1 MKNIEDIQKELQQ
14 MGDHFQRLQD
24 SVAQLAKEQA
34 QTKKGQTGENKEAFF
49 ASAERKGAAYPLEGH
64 VMGQVAPK
72 TKEAYVSLLL
82 FTWSLLQPET
92 KAADDGLVTVARIRE
107 SLHVDTSLYHLFC
120 HMKETA
126 GTELEMWFQ
135 KVDQSGGKSAYLL
148 DTLILCQEMKAESD
162 ASYGKLSQLYL
173 FMGCNE
179 FMLKEAA
186 EAAQLIQE
194 RNRYK
199 YLLCENHKWKSFD
212 GRTGECYL
220 NLVGDLNTSG
230 QVAPASY
237 YALWPE
243 TPEGATGVS
252 KYAPKVMLKIE
263 VAEGAMV
270 EKGQTLF
277 TIYGAKED
285 TDRGFLSGT
294 HTVTYCGTSDWGYI
308 LLWKH
313 NRRISG
319 VSSSGV
325 PSGVPSGLSGLIQVA
340 LRSQSVIQEAL
351 RSQSVIQEAWGSQNA
366 QNGREWADGANIR
379 EEQERLEK
387 CILNRYEPFSVK
399 ADRDGI
405 VHWQSCVNKRPFW
418 CIEQIDYG
426 GIEWQSAYWN
436 DAQKPVI
443 GRYRGW
449 MDEMR
454 KKGITAINLQPGDV
468 FVSSDSMTPATIGK
482 MPICTV
488 EKMKTL
494 SEFIGQG

>member
-1 MKNIEDIQKELQQ
+1 MTKLENIQKELQQ
-14 MGDHFQRLQD
+14 MGDHFQRLQA
-24 SVAQLAKEQA
+24 SLAQLAQEQSQMKEAQA
-34 QTKKGQTGENKEAFF
+34 GENKEAIFT
-49 ASAERKGAAYPLEGH
+49 SAERKGAAYPLEGH
-64 VMGQVAPK
+64 VMGQVDPK
-72 TKEAYVSLLL
+72 AKDAYLSLLL
-82 FTWSLLQPET
+82 FTWSLLQPEA
-92 KAADDGLVTVARIRE
+92 KEADDGLVTVARIRE
-107 SLHVDTSLYHLFC
+107 SLHVDTPLYHLFC

-126 GTELEMWFQ
+126 GAELEMWFQ
-135 KVDQSGGKSAYLL
+135 KVDQFGGKSAYLL
-148 DTLILCQEMKAESD
+148 DTLVLCQEMKAENDS
-162 ASYGKLSQLYL
+162 AYGKLSQLYL
-173 FMGCNE
+173 FMGCKE
-179 FMLKEAA
+179 SMLKEAA
-186 EAAQLIQE
+186 EAVQLIQE

-199 YLLCENHKWKSFD
+199 YLLCENHKWKSFE

-220 NLVGDLNTSG
+220 NLVGDLNTPG

-243 TPEGATGVS
+243 EAENATGGF

-263 VAEGAMV
+263 VAEGATV

-277 TIYGAKED
+277 TIYGAKKD
-285 TDRGFLSGT
+285 TYRGFLSGT
-294 HTVTYCGTSDWGYI
+294 HTVTYSGISDWGYI

-313 NRRISG
+313 NRRIPG
-319 VSSSGV
+319 DFRGM
-325 PSGVPSGLSGLIQVA
+325 LA
-340 LRSQSVIQEAL
+340 LV
-351 RSQSVIQEAWGSQNA
+351 
-366 QNGREWADGANIR
+366 GRMWADDANIR
-379 EEQERLEK
+379 EEQEQLEK

-426 GIEWQSAYWN
+426 GLEWQSAYWN
-436 DAQKPVI
+436 DAQNPVI

-449 MDEMR
+449 KDDMR

-488 EKMKTL
+488 EKM
-494 SEFIGQG
+494 

>member
-1 MKNIEDIQKELQQ
+1 MSKLQDIEKELQQ

-64 VMGQVAPK
+64 VMGQVDPK
-72 TKEAYVSLLL
+72 AKEAYVSLLL
-82 FTWSLLQPET
+82 FTWSLLQPEA

-107 SLHVDTSLYHLFC
+107 SLHVDTPLYHLFC
-120 HMKETA
+120 HMKERA

-135 KVDQSGGKSAYLL
+135 KVHQSGGKSAYLL
-148 DTLILCQEMKAESD
+148 DTLILCQEMKAENDSV
-162 ASYGKLSQLYL
+162 YGKLSQLYL
-173 FMGCNE
+173 FMGCKE
-179 FMLKEAA
+179 SMLKEAA

-199 YLLCENHKWKSFD
+199 YLLCENHKWKSFE

-243 TPEGATGVS
+243 RPEGTAGVS

-263 VAEGAMV
+263 VAEGAKV

-277 TIYGAKED
+277 TIYGAKKD
-285 TDRGFLSGT
+285 TYRGFLSGT
-294 HTVTYCGTSDWGYI
+294 HTVTYSGISDWGYI

-313 NRRISG
+313 NRRIPDLSG
-319 VSSSGV
+319 VLSSVVLGALGV
-325 PSGVPSGLSGLIQVA
+325 
-340 LRSQSVIQEAL
+340 
-351 RSQSVIQEAWGSQNA
+351 

-387 CILNRYEPFSVK
+387 CILNHYEPFSVK

-418 CIEQIDYG
+418 SIEQIDYG

-436 DAQKPVI
+436 DAQNPVI

-449 MDEMR
+449 MDNM
-454 KKGITAINLQPGDV
+454 KKEGITAINLQPGDV
-468 FVSSDSMTPATIGK
+468 FVSSDSMTPAIIGK

-488 EKMKTL
+488 EKM
-494 SEFIGQG
+494 

>member
-1 MKNIEDIQKELQQ
+1 MMKNIEDIQKELQQ
-14 MGDHFQRLQD
+14 MGDNFRRLQN
-24 SVAQLAKEQA
+24 SVAQLAQEQA
-34 QTKKGQTGENKEAFF
+34 QMKEAQAGENKEAIFT
-49 ASAERKGAAYPLEGH
+49 SAERKGAAYPLEGH
-64 VMGQVAPK
+64 VMGQVDPK
-72 TKEAYVSLLL
+72 GKEAYLSLLL
-82 FTWSLLQPET
+82 FTWSLLQPEV
-92 KAADDGLVTVARIRE
+92 KAADDGLVTVARIWE
-107 SLHVDTSLYHLFC
+107 SLHVDTPLYHLFC

-148 DTLILCQEMKAESD
+148 DTLVLCQEMKAENDS
-162 ASYGKLSQLYL
+162 AYGKLSQLYL
-173 FMGCNE
+173 FMGCKE
-179 FMLKEAA
+179 SMLKEAA
-186 EAAQLIQE
+186 EAVQLIQE

-199 YLLCENHKWKSFD
+199 YLLCENHEWKSFE

-220 NLVGDLNTSG
+220 NLVGDLNTPG

-243 TPEGATGVS
+243 QAENAKGGF

-277 TIYGAKED
+277 TIYGAKKD
-285 TDRGFLSGT
+285 THRGFLSGT
-294 HTVTYCGTSDWGYI
+294 HTVTYSGTSDWGYI

-313 NRRISG
+313 NRRI
-319 VSSSGV
+319 
-325 PSGVPSGLSGLIQVA
+325 PDLSGIFSSVA
-340 LRSQSVIQEAL
+340 L
-351 RSQSVIQEAWGSQNA
+351 WGQNGRL
-366 QNGREWADGANIR
+366 NGREWADGANIR

-387 CILNRYEPFSVK
+387 CILNHYEPFSVK

-426 GIEWQSAYWN
+426 EIEWQSAYWH
-436 DAQKPVI
+436 DAQNPVI
-443 GRYRGW
+443 GQYRGW
-449 MDEMR
+449 MDDMR
-454 KKGITAINLQPGDV
+454 EKGITAINLQPGDV

-482 MPICTV
+482 RPICVV
-488 EKMKTL
+488 EKM
-494 SEFIGQG
+494 

>member
-1 MKNIEDIQKELQQ
+1 METINMLQKRLDNIGVEVQQIKDNLSQWQERQFQSAQSNQGKN
-14 MGDHFQRLQD
+14 
-24 SVAQLAKEQA
+24 QA
-34 QTKKGQTGENKEAFF
+34 TQF
-49 ASAERKGAAYPLEGH
+49 AGAERTGSAYPLEGH
-64 VMGQVAPK
+64 VMGQVELK
-72 TKEAYVSLLL
+72 GKEAYASLLL
-82 FTWSLLQPET
+82 FTWSLLQPEA

-107 SLHVDTSLYHLFC
+107 SLHVDTPLYHLFC

-199 YLLCENHKWKSFD
+199 YLLCENHKWKSFE

-220 NLVGDLNTSG
+220 NLVGDLNTPG

-243 TPEGATGVS
+243 QAENATGGF

-277 TIYGAKED
+277 TIYGAKKD

-294 HTVTYCGTSDWGYI
+294 HTVTYSGTSDWGYI

-313 NRRISG
+313 NRRI
-319 VSSSGV
+319 
-325 PSGVPSGLSGLIQVA
+325 PSGFWT
-340 LRSQSVIQEAL
+340 EAF
-351 RSQSVIQEAWGSQNA
+351 ESQN
-366 QNGREWADGANIR
+366 GGEWADGANIR

-387 CILNRYEPFSVK
+387 CILNHYESFSVK

-482 MPICTV
+482 RPICVV
-488 EKMKTL
+488 EKM
-494 SEFIGQG
+494 

>member
-1 MKNIEDIQKELQQ
+1 METINMLQKRLDNIGVEVQQIKDNLSQWQERQFQSAQSNQGKN
-14 MGDHFQRLQD
+14 
-24 SVAQLAKEQA
+24 QA
-34 QTKKGQTGENKEAFF
+34 TQF
-49 ASAERKGAAYPLEGH
+49 AGAERTGSAYPLEGH
-64 VMGQVAPK
+64 VMGQVELK
-72 TKEAYVSLLL
+72 GKEAYASLLL
-82 FTWSLLQPET
+82 FTWSLLQPEA

-107 SLHVDTSLYHLFC
+107 SLHVDTPLYHLFC
-120 HMKETA
+120 HMRETA

-173 FMGCNE
+173 FMGCKE
-179 FMLKEAA
+179 SMLKEAA
-186 EAAQLIQE
+186 EAVQLIRE

-199 YLLCENHKWKSFD
+199 YLLCENHKWKSFE

-220 NLVGDLNTSG
+220 NLVGDLNTPG

-243 TPEGATGVS
+243 QAENATGGF

-263 VAEGAMV
+263 VAEGARV

-285 TDRGFLSGT
+285 TYRGFLSGT

-313 NRRISG
+313 NRCIP
-319 VSSSGV
+319 GV
-325 PSGVPSGLSGLIQVA
+325 PLSRILRATFGV
-340 LRSQSVIQEAL
+340 
-351 RSQSVIQEAWGSQNA
+351 

-449 MDEMR
+449 MDDM
-454 KKGITAINLQPGDV
+454 KKEGITAIKLQPGDV

-488 EKMKTL
+488 EKM
-494 SEFIGQG
+494 

>member
-1 MKNIEDIQKELQQ
+1 MKVMEDIQKELQQ

-34 QTKKGQTGENKEAFF
+34 QMKEAQAGENKEAIFT
-49 ASAERKGAAYPLEGH
+49 SAERKGAAYPLEGH
-64 VMGQVAPK
+64 VMGQVDPK
-72 TKEAYVSLLL
+72 AKKAYVSLLL
-82 FTWSLLQPET
+82 FTWSLLQPEA

-107 SLHVDTSLYHLFC
+107 SLHVDTPLYHLFC

-148 DTLILCQEMKAESD
+148 DTLVLCQEMKAENDS
-162 ASYGKLSQLYL
+162 AYGKLSQLYL
-173 FMGCNE
+173 FMGCKE
-179 FMLKEAA
+179 SMLEEAA
-186 EAAQLIQE
+186 EAVQLSQE

-199 YLLCENHKWKSFD
+199 YLLCENHKWKSFE

-220 NLVGDLNTSG
+220 NLVGDLNTPG
-230 QVAPASY
+230 QVAPASH

-243 TPEGATGVS
+243 EAENATGGF

-263 VAEGAMV
+263 VAEGATV

-277 TIYGAKED
+277 TIYGAKKD
-285 TDRGFLSGT
+285 TYRGFLSGT
-294 HTVTYCGTSDWGYI
+294 HTVTYSGTSDWGYI

-313 NRRISG
+313 NRRIPG
-319 VSSSGV
+319 DFRGM
-325 PSGVPSGLSGLIQVA
+325 LA
-340 LRSQSVIQEAL
+340 LV
-351 RSQSVIQEAWGSQNA
+351 
-366 QNGREWADGANIR
+366 GRMWADDANIR
-379 EEQERLEK
+379 EEQEQLEK

-426 GIEWQSAYWN
+426 GLEWQSAYWN
-436 DAQKPVI
+436 DAQNPVI

-449 MDEMR
+449 KDDMR
-454 KKGITAINLQPGDV
+454 KEGITAINLQPGDV
-468 FVSSDSMTPATIGK
+468 FVSSDYMTPATIGK

-488 EKMKTL
+488 EK
-494 SEFIGQG
+494 

>member
-1 MKNIEDIQKELQQ
+1 MLKIEDIQKELQQ
-14 MGDHFQRLQD
+14 MGDNFQRLQ
-24 SVAQLAKEQA
+24 SSLAQFAQEQA
-34 QTKKGQTGENKEAFF
+34 QTKEAQTGENKETFF

-64 VMGQVAPK
+64 VMGQVDPK
-72 TKEAYVSLLL
+72 GKEAYVSLLL
-82 FTWSLLQPET
+82 FTWSLLQPEA

-107 SLHVDTSLYHLFC
+107 SIQVDTPLYNLFC
-120 HMKETA
+120 HMKETSSSD
-126 GTELEMWFQ
+126 LENWFQ

-148 DTLILCQEMKAESD
+148 DTLILCLEMKAEND
-162 ASYGKLSQLYL
+162 GSYGKLSQLYL
-173 FMGCNE
+173 FMGCKE

-186 EAAQLIQE
+186 EAVQLIQE

-199 YLLCENHKWKSFD
+199 YLLCENHKWKSFE

-340 LRSQSVIQEAL
+340 LRSQSVIQEA
-351 RSQSVIQEAWGSQNA
+351 WGSQNA

-449 MDEMR
+449 MDDM
-454 KKGITAINLQPGDV
+454 KKEGITAIKLQPGDV

-488 EKMKTL
+488 EKM
-494 SEFIGQG
+494 

>member
-1 MKNIEDIQKELQQ
+1 MMKNIEDIQKELQQ

-24 SVAQLAKEQA
+24 SVAQLAQEQA
-34 QTKKGQTGENKEAFF
+34 QMKEAQAGENTEAIFT
-49 ASAERKGAAYPLEGH
+49 SAERKGAAYPLEGH
-64 VMGQVAPK
+64 VMGQVDPK
-72 TKEAYVSLLL
+72 AKEAYVSLLL
-82 FTWSLLQPET
+82 FTWSLLQPEA
-92 KAADDGLVTVARIRE
+92 KEADAGLVTVVRVRE
-107 SLHVDTSLYHLFC
+107 SLHVDTPLYHLFC
-120 HMKETA
+120 HMKGTA

-173 FMGCNE
+173 FMGCKE
-179 FMLKEAA
+179 SMLKEAA
-186 EAAQLIQE
+186 EAVQLIQE

-199 YLLCENHKWKSFD
+199 YLLCENHKWKSFE

-220 NLVGDLNTSG
+220 NLVGDLNTPG

-243 TPEGATGVS
+243 EAENTTGGF

-263 VAEGAMV
+263 VAEGATV

-277 TIYGAKED
+277 TIYGAKKD
-285 TDRGFLSGT
+285 TYRGFLSGT
-294 HTVTYCGTSDWGYI
+294 HTVTYSGISDWGYI

-313 NRRISG
+313 NRCIP
-319 VSSSGV
+319 GV
-325 PSGVPSGLSGLIQVA
+325 PLSRILRATFGV
-340 LRSQSVIQEAL
+340 
-351 RSQSVIQEAWGSQNA
+351 

-449 MDEMR
+449 MDDM
-454 KKGITAINLQPGDV
+454 KKEGITAIKLQPGDV

-488 EKMKTL
+488 EKM
-494 SEFIGQG
+494 

>member
-1 MKNIEDIQKELQQ
+1 MTKLGDIQKELQQ

-34 QTKKGQTGENKEAFF
+34 QMKEAQAGENKEAIFT
-49 ASAERKGAAYPLEGH
+49 SAERKGAAYPLEGH
-64 VMGQVAPK
+64 VMGQVDPK
-72 TKEAYVSLLL
+72 AKEAYVSLLL
-82 FTWSLLQPET
+82 FTWSLLQPEA
-92 KAADDGLVTVARIRE
+92 KEADAGLVTVVRVRE
-107 SLHVDTSLYHLFC
+107 SLHVDTPLYHLFC
-120 HMKETA
+120 HMKGTA

-173 FMGCNE
+173 FMGCKE
-179 FMLKEAA
+179 SMLKEAA
-186 EAAQLIQE
+186 EAVQLIQE

-212 GRTGECYL
+212 GKVGECYL
-220 NLVGDLNTSG
+220 NLVGDLNTPG

-243 TPEGATGVS
+243 QAENATGGF

-277 TIYGAKED
+277 TIYGAKKD

-294 HTVTYCGTSDWGYI
+294 HTVTYSGTSDWGYI

-313 NRRISG
+313 NRRIPGAFSR
-319 VSSSGV
+319 VAFEIL
-325 PSGVPSGLSGLIQVA
+325 GL
-340 LRSQSVIQEAL
+340 
-351 RSQSVIQEAWGSQNA
+351 QNA
-366 QNGREWADGANIR
+366 QNGKEWADGANIR

-426 GIEWQSAYWN
+426 GLEWQSAYWN
-436 DAQKPVI
+436 DAQNPVI

-449 MDEMR
+449 KDEMR
-454 KKGITAINLQPGDV
+454 EKGITAINLQPGDV

-488 EKMKTL
+488 EK
-494 SEFIGQG
+494 

>member
-1 MKNIEDIQKELQQ
+1 MTKLENIQKELQQ
-14 MGDHFQRLQD
+14 MGDHFQRLQN
-24 SVAQLAKEQA
+24 SVAQLAQEQA
-34 QTKKGQTGENKEAFF
+34 QMKEAQAGENKEAIFT
-49 ASAERKGAAYPLEGH
+49 SAERKGAAYPLEGH
-64 VMGQVAPK
+64 VMGQVDPK
-72 TKEAYVSLLL
+72 AKEAYVSLLL
-82 FTWSLLQPET
+82 FTWSLLQPEA
-92 KAADDGLVTVARIRE
+92 KAVDDGLVTVARIRE
-107 SLHVDTSLYHLFC
+107 SLHVDTPLYHLFC

-148 DTLILCQEMKAESD
+148 DTLVLCQEMKAENDS
-162 ASYGKLSQLYL
+162 AYGKLSQLYL
-173 FMGCNE
+173 FMGCKE
-179 FMLKEAA
+179 SMLKEAA
-186 EAAQLIQE
+186 EAVQLIQE

-199 YLLCENHKWKSFD
+199 YLLCENHKWKSFE

-220 NLVGDLNTSG
+220 NLVGDLNTPG

-243 TPEGATGVS
+243 QAENATGGF

-277 TIYGAKED
+277 TIYGAKKD
-285 TDRGFLSGT
+285 THRGFLSGT
-294 HTVTYCGTSDWGYI
+294 HTVTYSGTSDWGYI

-313 NRRISG
+313 NRHIPDLSG
-319 VSSSGV
+319 V
-325 PSGVPSGLSGLIQVA
+325 LSGIFSSVA
-340 LRSQSVIQEAL
+340 LGAL
-351 RSQSVIQEAWGSQNA
+351 GVQNGRL
-366 QNGREWADGANIR
+366 NGREWADGANIR

-387 CILNRYEPFSVK
+387 CILNHYEPFSVK

-426 GIEWQSAYWN
+426 GIEWQSAYWH
-436 DAQKPVI
+436 DAQNPVI
-443 GRYRGW
+443 GQYRGW

-454 KKGITAINLQPGDV
+454 EKGITAINLQPGDV
-468 FVSSDSMTPATIGK
+468 FVSSDYMTPATIGK

-488 EKMKTL
+488 EKM
-494 SEFIGQG
+494 

>member
-1 MKNIEDIQKELQQ
+1 MTKLENIQKELQQ
-14 MGDHFQRLQD
+14 MGDHFRRLQD
-24 SVAQLAKEQA
+24 SVAQLAQEQA
-34 QTKKGQTGENKEAFF
+34 QMKEAQAGENKEAIFT
-49 ASAERKGAAYPLEGH
+49 SAERKGAAYPLEGH
-64 VMGQVAPK
+64 VMGQVDPK
-72 TKEAYVSLLL
+72 AKEAYVSLLL
-82 FTWSLLQPET
+82 FTWSLLQPEA
-92 KAADDGLVTVARIRE
+92 KAADGGLVTVARIRE
-107 SLHVDTSLYHLFC
+107 SLHVDTPLYHLFC
-120 HMKETA
+120 HMKETSSDD
-126 GTELEMWFQ
+126 LETWFP
-135 KVDQSGGKSAYLL
+135 KVDQAGGKSAYLL
-148 DTLILCQEMKAESD
+148 DTLVLCQEMKAENDS
-162 ASYGKLSQLYL
+162 AYGKLSQLYL

-186 EAAQLIQE
+186 EAVQLIQE

-199 YLLCENHKWKSFD
+199 YLLCENHKWKSFE

-220 NLVGDLNTSG
+220 NLVGDLNTPG
-230 QVAPASY
+230 QVIPASY

-243 TPEGATGVS
+243 QAENATGDF

-263 VAEGAMV
+263 VAEGARV

-308 LLWKH
+308 LLWKY
-313 NRRISG
+313 NRRI
-319 VSSSGV
+319 
-325 PSGVPSGLSGLIQVA
+325 PSGFRTEA
-340 LRSQSVIQEAL
+340 FESQTE
-351 RSQSVIQEAWGSQNA
+351 
-366 QNGREWADGANIR
+366 RECADGANIR

-449 MDEMR
+449 MDDMK

-482 MPICTV
+482 RPICVV
-488 EKMKTL
+488 EEM
-494 SEFIGQG
+494 

>member
-1 MKNIEDIQKELQQ
+1 
-14 MGDHFQRLQD
+14 MGDNFRRLQN
-24 SVAQLAKEQA
+24 SVAQLAQEQA
-34 QTKKGQTGENKEAFF
+34 QMKEAQAGENKEAFF

-64 VMGQVAPK
+64 VMGQVDPK
-72 TKEAYVSLLL
+72 GKEAYLSLLL
-82 FTWSLLQPET
+82 FTWSLLQPEA

-107 SLHVDTSLYHLFC
+107 SLHVDTPLYHLFC

-148 DTLILCQEMKAESD
+148 DTLILCQEMKAEND
-162 ASYGKLSQLYL
+162 GSYGKLSQLYL
-173 FMGCNE
+173 LMGCEESMLNE
-179 FMLKEAA
+179 ATKAA
-186 EAAQLIQE
+186 GLIHK
-194 RNRYK
+194 RNRNEYIL
-199 YLLCENHKWKSFD
+199 YENHKWKSFD
-212 GRTGECYL
+212 GKAGECYL
-220 NLVGDLNTSG
+220 NLLGDLNTPG

-243 TPEGATGVS
+243 QAENAKGGF

-277 TIYGAKED
+277 TIYGAKKD
-285 TDRGFLSGT
+285 THRGFLSGT
-294 HTVTYCGTSDWGYI
+294 HTVTYSGTSDWGYI

-313 NRRISG
+313 NRRFPDLSG
-319 VSSSGV
+319 VLEFL
-325 PSGVPSGLSGLIQVA
+325 GL
-340 LRSQSVIQEAL
+340 
-351 RSQSVIQEAWGSQNA
+351 QNA

-418 CIEQIDYG
+418 SIEQIDYG
-426 GIEWQSAYWN
+426 GIEWQSAYWH
-436 DAQKPVI
+436 DAQNPVI
-443 GRYRGW
+443 GQYRGW

-454 KKGITAINLQPGDV
+454 EKGITAINLQPGDV

-482 MPICTV
+482 RPICVV
-488 EKMKTL
+488 EKM
-494 SEFIGQG
+494 

>member
-1 MKNIEDIQKELQQ
+1 MMKNIEDIQKELQQ
-14 MGDHFQRLQD
+14 MGDHFQRLQN
-24 SVAQLAKEQA
+24 SVAQLAQEQA
-34 QTKKGQTGENKEAFF
+34 QMKEAQAGENKEAIFT
-49 ASAERKGAAYPLEGH
+49 SAERKGAAYPLEGH
-64 VMGQVAPK
+64 VMGQVDPK
-72 TKEAYVSLLL
+72 GKEAYLSLLL
-82 FTWSLLQPET
+82 FTWSLLQPEA
-92 KAADDGLVTVARIRE
+92 KAADDGLVTVARIWE
-107 SLHVDTSLYHLFC
+107 SLHVDTPLYHLFC

-148 DTLILCQEMKAESD
+148 DTLVLCQEMKAENDS
-162 ASYGKLSQLYL
+162 AYGKLSQLYL
-173 FMGCNE
+173 FMGCKE
-179 FMLKEAA
+179 SMLKEAA

-199 YLLCENHKWKSFD
+199 YLLCENHKWKSFE

-220 NLVGDLNTSG
+220 NLVGDLNTPG

-243 TPEGATGVS
+243 QAENVKGGF

-277 TIYGAKED
+277 TIYGAKKD
-285 TDRGFLSGT
+285 THRGFLSGT
-294 HTVTYCGTSDWGYI
+294 HTVTYSGTSDWGYI

-313 NRRISG
+313 NRHIPDLSG
-319 VSSSGV
+319 VLSS
-325 PSGVPSGLSGLIQVA
+325 VA
-340 LRSQSVIQEAL
+340 LGAL
-351 RSQSVIQEAWGSQNA
+351 GVQNGRL
-366 QNGREWADGANIR
+366 NGREWADGANIR

-387 CILNRYEPFSVK
+387 CILNHYEPFSVK

-449 MDEMR
+449 MDDMR
-454 KKGITAINLQPGDV
+454 EKGITAINLQPGDV

-482 MPICTV
+482 RPICVV
-488 EKMKTL
+488 EKM
-494 SEFIGQG
+494 

>member
-1 MKNIEDIQKELQQ
+1 MMKNIEDIQKELQQ

-64 VMGQVAPK
+64 VMGQVDPK
-72 TKEAYVSLLL
+72 AKEAYVSLLL
-82 FTWSLLQPET
+82 FTWSLLQPEA
-92 KAADDGLVTVARIRE
+92 KAAEDGLVTVARIRE
-107 SLHVDTSLYHLFC
+107 SIQVDTPLYNLFC
-120 HMKETA
+120 HMKETSS
-126 GTELEMWFQ
+126 TDLETWFQ

-148 DTLILCQEMKAESD
+148 DTLVLCQEMKAENDS
-162 ASYGKLSQLYL
+162 AYGKLSQLYL
-173 FMGCNE
+173 FMGCKE
-179 FMLKEAA
+179 SMLKEAA
-186 EAAQLIQE
+186 EAVQLIQE

-199 YLLCENHKWKSFD
+199 YLLCENHKWKSFE

-220 NLVGDLNTSG
+220 NLVGDLNTPG

-243 TPEGATGVS
+243 EAENTTGGF

-263 VAEGAMV
+263 VAEGATV

-277 TIYGAKED
+277 TIYGAKKD
-285 TDRGFLSGT
+285 TYRGFLSGT
-294 HTVTYCGTSDWGYI
+294 HTVTYSGISDWGYI

-313 NRRISG
+313 NRCIP
-319 VSSSGV
+319 GV
-325 PSGVPSGLSGLIQVA
+325 PLSRILRVTFGV
-340 LRSQSVIQEAL
+340 
-351 RSQSVIQEAWGSQNA
+351 

-426 GIEWQSAYWN
+426 GLEWQSAYWN
-436 DAQKPVI
+436 DAQNPVI
-443 GRYRGW
+443 GWYRGW
-449 MDEMR
+449 KDDMR

-468 FVSSDSMTPATIGK
+468 FVSSDFMTPATIGK

-488 EKMKTL
+488 EKM
-494 SEFIGQG
+494 

>member
-1 MKNIEDIQKELQQ
+1 MMKNIEDIQKELQQ
-14 MGDHFQRLQD
+14 MGDNFRRLQN
-24 SVAQLAKEQA
+24 SVAQLAQEQA
-34 QTKKGQTGENKEAFF
+34 QMKEAQAGENKEAFF

-64 VMGQVAPK
+64 VMGQVDPK
-72 TKEAYVSLLL
+72 GKEAYLSLLI
-82 FTWSLLQPET
+82 FTWSLLQPEA

-107 SLHVDTSLYHLFC
+107 SLHVDTPLYHLFC

-148 DTLILCQEMKAESD
+148 DTLILCQEMKAEND
-162 ASYGKLSQLYL
+162 GSYGKLSQLYL
-173 FMGCNE
+173 LMGCEESMLNE
-179 FMLKEAA
+179 ATEAA
-186 EAAQLIQE
+186 GLIHK
-194 RNRYK
+194 RNRNEYIL
-199 YLLCENHKWKSFD
+199 YENHKWKSFD
-212 GRTGECYL
+212 GKAGECYL
-220 NLVGDLNTSG
+220 NLVGDLNTPG

-243 TPEGATGVS
+243 QAENATGGF

-263 VAEGAMV
+263 VAEGTMV

-277 TIYGAKED
+277 TIYGAKKD
-285 TDRGFLSGT
+285 THRGFLSGT
-294 HTVTYCGTSDWGYI
+294 HTVTYSGTSDWGYI

-313 NRRISG
+313 NRRIPDLSG
-319 VSSSGV
+319 VLSGV
-325 PSGVPSGLSGLIQVA
+325 LSSVVLGA
-340 LRSQSVIQEAL
+340 L
-351 RSQSVIQEAWGSQNA
+351 GGQNGR

-387 CILNRYEPFSVK
+387 CILNHYEPFSVK

-426 GIEWQSAYWN
+426 EIEWQSAYWH
-436 DAQKPVI
+436 DAQNPVI
-443 GRYRGW
+443 GQYRGW
-449 MDEMR
+449 MDDMR
-454 KKGITAINLQPGDV
+454 EKGITAINLQPGDV

-482 MPICTV
+482 RPICVV
-488 EKMKTL
+488 EKM
-494 SEFIGQG
+494 

>member
-1 MKNIEDIQKELQQ
+1 MTKLEDIQKELQQ
-14 MGDHFQRLQD
+14 MGDNFRRLQN
-24 SVAQLAKEQA
+24 SVAQLAKEQVQMKEA
-34 QTKKGQTGENKEAFF
+34 QAGENKEAIFT
-49 ASAERKGAAYPLEGH
+49 SAERKGAAYPLEGH
-64 VMGQVAPK
+64 VMGQVDPK
-72 TKEAYVSLLL
+72 AKEAYVSLLL
-82 FTWSLLQPET
+82 FTWSLLQPEA
-92 KAADDGLVTVARIRE
+92 KAADGGLVTVARIRE
-107 SLHVDTSLYHLFC
+107 SLHVDTPLYHLFC

-179 FMLKEAA
+179 FMLKEAT

-199 YLLCENHKWKSFD
+199 YLLCENHKWKSFE

-220 NLVGDLNTSG
+220 NLVGDLNTPG

-243 TPEGATGVS
+243 QAENATGGF

-277 TIYGAKED
+277 TIYGAKKD

-294 HTVTYCGTSDWGYI
+294 HTVTYSGISDWGYI

-313 NRRISG
+313 NRCIPGVPLSRISRATFG
-319 VSSSGV
+319 V
-325 PSGVPSGLSGLIQVA
+325 
-340 LRSQSVIQEAL
+340 
-351 RSQSVIQEAWGSQNA
+351 

-449 MDEMR
+449 MDDM
-454 KKGITAINLQPGDV
+454 KKEGITAIKLQPGDV

-488 EKMKTL
+488 EKM
-494 SEFIGQG
+494 

>member
-1 MKNIEDIQKELQQ
+1 MLKIEDIQKELQQ
-14 MGDHFQRLQD
+14 MGDNFQRLQ
-24 SVAQLAKEQA
+24 SSLAQFAQEQA
-34 QTKKGQTGENKEAFF
+34 QTKEAQTGENKEIFF

-64 VMGQVAPK
+64 VMGQVDPK
-72 TKEAYVSLLL
+72 GKEAYVSLLL
-82 FTWSLLQPET
+82 FTWSLLQPEA

-107 SLHVDTSLYHLFC
+107 SIQVDTPLYNLFC
-120 HMKETA
+120 HMKETSSSD
-126 GTELEMWFQ
+126 LENWFQ

-148 DTLILCQEMKAESD
+148 DTLILCLEMKAEND
-162 ASYGKLSQLYL
+162 GSYGKLSQLYL
-173 FMGCNE
+173 FMGCKE

-186 EAAQLIQE
+186 EAVQLIQE

-199 YLLCENHKWKSFD
+199 YLLCENHKWKSFE

-340 LRSQSVIQEAL
+340 LRSQSVIQEA
-351 RSQSVIQEAWGSQNA
+351 WGSQNA

-436 DAQKPVI
+436 DAQNPVI

-454 KKGITAINLQPGDV
+454 KEGITAIKLQPGDV
-468 FVSSDSMTPATIGK
+468 FVSSGSMTPATIGK
-482 MPICTV
+482 RPICVV
-488 EKMKTL
+488 EKM
-494 SEFIGQG
+494 

>member
-1 MKNIEDIQKELQQ
+1 MMKNIEDIQKELQQ
-14 MGDHFQRLQD
+14 MGDNFRRLQN
-24 SVAQLAKEQA
+24 SVAQLAQEQA
-34 QTKKGQTGENKEAFF
+34 QMKEAQAGENKEAIFT
-49 ASAERKGAAYPLEGH
+49 SAERKGAAYPLEGH
-64 VMGQVAPK
+64 VMGQVDPK
-72 TKEAYVSLLL
+72 AKEAYVSLLF
-82 FTWSLLQPET
+82 FTWSLLQPEA

-107 SLHVDTSLYHLFC
+107 SLHVDTPLYHLFC

-148 DTLILCQEMKAESD
+148 DTLVLCQEMKAENDS
-162 ASYGKLSQLYL
+162 AYGKLSQLYL
-173 FMGCNE
+173 FMGCKE
-179 FMLKEAA
+179 SMLKEAA
-186 EAAQLIQE
+186 EAAGLILE
-194 RNRYK
+194 KNRYK

-212 GRTGECYL
+212 GKAGECYL
-220 NLVGDLNTSG
+220 NLVGDLNTPG
-230 QVAPASY
+230 QVEPASY

-243 TPEGATGVS
+243 EAENATGGF

-263 VAEGAMV
+263 VAEGATV

-277 TIYGAKED
+277 TIYGAKKD
-285 TDRGFLSGT
+285 TYRGFLSGT
-294 HTVTYCGTSDWGYI
+294 HTVTYSGISDWGYI

-313 NRRISG
+313 NRRIPG
-319 VSSSGV
+319 DFRGM
-325 PSGVPSGLSGLIQVA
+325 LA
-340 LRSQSVIQEAL
+340 LV
-351 RSQSVIQEAWGSQNA
+351 
-366 QNGREWADGANIR
+366 GRMWADDANIR
-379 EEQERLEK
+379 EEQEQLEK

-426 GIEWQSAYWN
+426 GLEWQSAYWN
-436 DAQKPVI
+436 DAQNPVI

-449 MDEMR
+449 KDDMR

-468 FVSSDSMTPATIGK
+468 FVSSDYMTPATIGK

-488 EKMKTL
+488 EKM
-494 SEFIGQG
+494 

>member
-1 MKNIEDIQKELQQ
+1 METINMLQKRLDNIGVEVQQIKDNLSQWQERQFQSAQSNQGKN
-14 MGDHFQRLQD
+14 
-24 SVAQLAKEQA
+24 QA
-34 QTKKGQTGENKEAFF
+34 TQF
-49 ASAERKGAAYPLEGH
+49 AGAERTGSAYPLEGH
-64 VMGQVAPK
+64 VMGQVDPK
-72 TKEAYVSLLL
+72 GKEAYVSLLL
-82 FTWSLLQPET
+82 FTWSLLQPEA

-107 SLHVDTSLYHLFC
+107 SLHVDTPLYHLFC

-126 GTELEMWFQ
+126 GIELEMWFQ

-173 FMGCNE
+173 FMGCKE
-179 FMLKEAA
+179 SMLKEAA
-186 EAAQLIQE
+186 EAVQLIQE

-199 YLLCENHKWKSFD
+199 YLLCENHKWKSFE

-220 NLVGDLNTSG
+220 NLVGDLNTPG

-243 TPEGATGVS
+243 QAENATGGF

-263 VAEGAMV
+263 VAEGARV

-319 VSSSGV
+319 A
-325 PSGVPSGLSGLIQVA
+325 LSLVA
-340 LRSQSVIQEAL
+340 FEILG
-351 RSQSVIQEAWGSQNA
+351 WQNA

-426 GIEWQSAYWN
+426 GIEWNQ
-436 DAQKPVI
+436 PI
-443 GRYRGW
+443 GMTHKNRLLDGIEVGW
-449 MDEMR
+449 MR
-454 KKGITAINLQPGDV
+454 
-468 FVSSDSMTPATIGK
+468 
-482 MPICTV
+482 
-488 EKMKTL
+488 
-494 SEFIGQG
+494 

>member
-1 MKNIEDIQKELQQ
+1 MTKLENIQKELQQ

-34 QTKKGQTGENKEAFF
+34 QTKKGQSQTGENKEAFF

-64 VMGQVAPK
+64 VMGQVDLK
-72 TKEAYVSLLL
+72 GKEAYVSLLL
-82 FTWSLLQPET
+82 FTWSLLQPEA

-107 SLHVDTSLYHLFC
+107 SLHLDTPLYHLFC

-186 EAAQLIQE
+186 EAAPLIQE

-212 GRTGECYL
+212 GKAGECYL
-220 NLVGDLNTSG
+220 NLVGDLNTPR

-243 TPEGATGVS
+243 QAENATGGF

-263 VAEGAMV
+263 VAEGARV

-277 TIYGAKED
+277 TIYGAKKD
-285 TDRGFLSGT
+285 TYRGFLSGT
-294 HTVTYCGTSDWGYI
+294 HTVTYSGTSDWGYI

-325 PSGVPSGLSGLIQVA
+325 PSGLS
-340 LRSQSVIQEAL
+340 
-351 RSQSVIQEAWGSQNA
+351 NA
-366 QNGREWADGANIR
+366 IYSAIRGPWWLQNGKEWADGANIR

-387 CILNRYEPFSVK
+387 CILNRYEPFYVK

-418 CIEQIDYG
+418 CIEQIDYD

-454 KKGITAINLQPGDV
+454 KEGITAIKLQPGDV

-482 MPICTV
+482 RPICVV
-488 EKMKTL
+488 EKM
-494 SEFIGQG
+494 

>member
-1 MKNIEDIQKELQQ
+1 MSKLQDIQKELQQ

-34 QTKKGQTGENKEAFF
+34 QMKEAQAGENTEAIFT
-49 ASAERKGAAYPLEGH
+49 SAERKGAAYPLGGH
-64 VMGQVAPK
+64 VMGQVDPK
-72 TKEAYVSLLL
+72 GKEAYVSLLL
-82 FTWSLLQPET
+82 FTWSLLQPEA

-107 SLHVDTSLYHLFC
+107 SLHVDTPLYHLFC

-148 DTLILCQEMKAESD
+148 DTLVLCQEMKAENDS
-162 ASYGKLSQLYL
+162 AYGKLSQLYL
-173 FMGCNE
+173 FMGCKE
-179 FMLKEAA
+179 SMLKEAA
-186 EAAQLIQE
+186 EAVQLIQE

-199 YLLCENHKWKSFD
+199 YLLCENHKWKSFE

-220 NLVGDLNTSG
+220 NLVGDLNTPG

-243 TPEGATGVS
+243 QAENATGGF

-277 TIYGAKED
+277 TIYGAKKD
-285 TDRGFLSGT
+285 THRGFLSGT
-294 HTVTYCGTSDWGYI
+294 HTVTYSGTSDWGYI

-313 NRRISG
+313 NRHI
-319 VSSSGV
+319 
-325 PSGVPSGLSGLIQVA
+325 PDLSGIFSSVA
-340 LRSQSVIQEAL
+340 LGAL
-351 RSQSVIQEAWGSQNA
+351 GVQNGRL
-366 QNGREWADGANIR
+366 NGREWADGANIR

-454 KKGITAINLQPGDV
+454 EKGITAINLQPGDV

-482 MPICTV
+482 RPICVV
-488 EKMKTL
+488 EKM
-494 SEFIGQG
+494 

>member
-1 MKNIEDIQKELQQ
+1 MKVMEDIQKELQQ

-34 QTKKGQTGENKEAFF
+34 QMKEAQAGENKEAIFT
-49 ASAERKGAAYPLEGH
+49 SAERKGAAYPLEGH
-64 VMGQVAPK
+64 VMGQVDPK
-72 TKEAYVSLLL
+72 AKKAYVSLLL
-82 FTWSLLQPET
+82 FTWSLLQPEA

-107 SLHVDTSLYHLFC
+107 SLHVDTPLYHLFC

-148 DTLILCQEMKAESD
+148 DTLVLCQEMKAENDS
-162 ASYGKLSQLYL
+162 AYGKLSQLYL
-173 FMGCNE
+173 FMGCKE
-179 FMLKEAA
+179 SMLEEAA
-186 EAAQLIQE
+186 EAVQLIQE

-199 YLLCENHKWKSFD
+199 YLLCENHKWKSFE

-220 NLVGDLNTSG
+220 NLVGDLNTPG

-243 TPEGATGVS
+243 EAENATGGF

-263 VAEGAMV
+263 VAEGATV

-277 TIYGAKED
+277 TIYGAKKD
-285 TDRGFLSGT
+285 TYRGFLSGT
-294 HTVTYCGTSDWGYI
+294 HTVTYSGTSDWGYI

-313 NRRISG
+313 NRRIPG
-319 VSSSGV
+319 DFRGM
-325 PSGVPSGLSGLIQVA
+325 LA
-340 LRSQSVIQEAL
+340 LV
-351 RSQSVIQEAWGSQNA
+351 
-366 QNGREWADGANIR
+366 GRMWADDANIR
-379 EEQERLEK
+379 EEQEQLEK

-426 GIEWQSAYWN
+426 GLEWQSAYWN
-436 DAQKPVI
+436 DARNPVI

-449 MDEMR
+449 KDDMR
-454 KKGITAINLQPGDV
+454 KEGITAINLQPGDV
-468 FVSSDSMTPATIGK
+468 FVSSDYMTPATIGK

-488 EKMKTL
+488 EK
-494 SEFIGQG
+494 

>member
-1 MKNIEDIQKELQQ
+1 MSKLQDIEKELQQ

-72 TKEAYVSLLL
+72 AKEAYVSLLL
-82 FTWSLLQPET
+82 FTWSLLQPEA

-107 SLHVDTSLYHLFC
+107 SLHVDTPLYHLFC

-148 DTLILCQEMKAESD
+148 DTLVLCQEMKAENDS
-162 ASYGKLSQLYL
+162 AYGKLSQLYL
-173 FMGCNE
+173 LMGCKE
-179 FMLKEAA
+179 PMLKEAA

-199 YLLCENHKWKSFD
+199 YLLCENHKWKSFE

-220 NLVGDLNTSG
+220 NLVGDLNTPG

-243 TPEGATGVS
+243 QAENVTGGF

-263 VAEGAMV
+263 VAEGARV

-325 PSGVPSGLSGLIQVA
+325 PSGVPSGLSSAIY
-340 LRSQSVIQEAL
+340 SVI
-351 RSQSVIQEAWGSQNA
+351 REAWCLQNAQNA
-366 QNGREWADGANIR
+366 QNGKEWADGANIR

-449 MDEMR
+449 MDDMR
-454 KKGITAINLQPGDV
+454 EKGITAINLQPGDV
-468 FVSSDSMTPATIGK
+468 FVSSDYMTPATIGK

-488 EKMKTL
+488 EKM
-494 SEFIGQG
+494 

>member
-1 MKNIEDIQKELQQ
+1 MTKLENIQKELQQ
-14 MGDHFQRLQD
+14 MGDHFQRLQN
-24 SVAQLAKEQA
+24 SVAQLAQEQA
-34 QTKKGQTGENKEAFF
+34 QMKEAQTGENKETFF

-64 VMGQVAPK
+64 VMGQVDPK
-72 TKEAYVSLLL
+72 AKEAYLSLLL
-82 FTWSLLQPET
+82 FTWSLLQLEA

-107 SLHVDTSLYHLFC
+107 SLHVDTPLYHLFC
-120 HMKETA
+120 HMKETSSDD
-126 GTELEMWFQ
+126 LETWFP
-135 KVDQSGGKSAYLL
+135 KVDQAGGKSAYLL

-162 ASYGKLSQLYL
+162 SSYWKLSQLYL
-173 FMGCNE
+173 LMGCKKP
-179 FMLKEAA
+179 MLEEAI
-186 EAAQLIQE
+186 EATGLIHK
-194 RNRYK
+194 RNRYE
-199 YLLCENHKWKSFD
+199 YIQCENHNWKSFD
-212 GRTGECYL
+212 GKAGECYL
-220 NLVGDLNTSG
+220 NLVGDLNTPG

-243 TPEGATGVS
+243 QAENATGGF

-263 VAEGAMV
+263 VAEGARV

-313 NRRISG
+313 NRRI
-319 VSSSGV
+319 
-325 PSGVPSGLSGLIQVA
+325 PSGFWTE
-340 LRSQSVIQEAL
+340 SQTE
-351 RSQSVIQEAWGSQNA
+351 
-366 QNGREWADGANIR
+366 REWADGANIR

-387 CILNRYEPFSVK
+387 CILNHYEPFSVK

-418 CIEQIDYG
+418 SIEQIDYG

-454 KKGITAINLQPGDV
+454 EKGITAINLQPGDV

-482 MPICTV
+482 RPICVV
-488 EKMKTL
+488 EKM
-494 SEFIGQG
+494 

>member
-1 MKNIEDIQKELQQ
+1 MPKLEDIQKELQQ
-14 MGDHFQRLQD
+14 MGENFRRLQN

-34 QTKKGQTGENKEAFF
+34 QMKEAQAGENKEAIFT
-49 ASAERKGAAYPLEGH
+49 SAERKGSAYPLEGH
-64 VMGQVAPK
+64 VMGQVDPK
-72 TKEAYVSLLL
+72 AKEAYVFLLL
-82 FTWSLLQPET
+82 FTWSLLQPEA

-107 SLHVDTSLYHLFC
+107 SLHVDTPLYHLFC

-148 DTLILCQEMKAESD
+148 DTLILCQEMKAEND
-162 ASYGKLSQLYL
+162 GSYGKLSQLYL
-173 FMGCNE
+173 FMGCKE
-179 FMLKEAA
+179 SILKEAA
-186 EAAQLIQE
+186 EAAGLILE
-194 RNRYK
+194 KNRYK

-212 GRTGECYL
+212 GKAGECYL
-220 NLVGDLNTSG
+220 NLVGDLNTPG
-230 QVAPASY
+230 QVEPASY

-243 TPEGATGVS
+243 QAENTTGGF

-263 VAEGAMV
+263 VAEGAKV

-277 TIYGAKED
+277 TIYGAKKD
-285 TDRGFLSGT
+285 TYRGFLSGT
-294 HTVTYCGTSDWGYI
+294 HTVTYSGISDWGYI

-313 NRRISG
+313 NRHISG
-319 VSSSGV
+319 DFRGMLAFV
-325 PSGVPSGLSGLIQVA
+325 
-340 LRSQSVIQEAL
+340 
-351 RSQSVIQEAWGSQNA
+351 
-366 QNGREWADGANIR
+366 GRMWADDANIR
-379 EEQERLEK
+379 EEQEQLEK

-436 DAQKPVI
+436 DAQNPVI

-449 MDEMR
+449 KDDMR
-454 KKGITAINLQPGDV
+454 KEGITAINLQPGDV

-488 EKMKTL
+488 EK
-494 SEFIGQG
+494 

>member
-1 MKNIEDIQKELQQ
+1 MMKNIEDIQKELQQ
-14 MGDHFQRLQD
+14 MGDHFRRLQD
-24 SVAQLAKEQA
+24 SVAQLAQEQA

-64 VMGQVAPK
+64 VMGQVDPK
-72 TKEAYVSLLL
+72 AKEAYVSLLL
-82 FTWSLLQPET
+82 FTWSLLQPEA

-107 SLHVDTSLYHLFC
+107 SLHVDTPLYHLFC

-148 DTLILCQEMKAESD
+148 DTLVLCQEMKAENDS
-162 ASYGKLSQLYL
+162 AYGKLSQLYL
-173 FMGCNE
+173 FMGCKE
-179 FMLKEAA
+179 SMLKEAA
-186 EAAQLIQE
+186 EAAGLILE
-194 RNRYK
+194 KNRYK

-212 GRTGECYL
+212 GKAGECYL
-220 NLVGDLNTSG
+220 NLVGDLNTPG

-243 TPEGATGVS
+243 EAENATGGF

-277 TIYGAKED
+277 TIYGTKKD
-285 TDRGFLSGT
+285 TDRGFLSGK
-294 HTVTYCGTSDWGYI
+294 HTVTYSGTSDWGYI

-313 NRRISG
+313 NRRI
-319 VSSSGV
+319 
-325 PSGVPSGLSGLIQVA
+325 PSGFLTEDFE
-340 LRSQSVIQEAL
+340 SQTE
-351 RSQSVIQEAWGSQNA
+351 
-366 QNGREWADGANIR
+366 RECADGANIR

-387 CILNRYEPFSVK
+387 CILNRYELFSVK

-426 GIEWQSAYWN
+426 GLEWQSAYWN

-449 MDEMR
+449 MDDM
-454 KKGITAINLQPGDV
+454 KKEGITAIKLQPGDV
-468 FVSSDSMTPATIGK
+468 FVSSDFMTPATIGK

-488 EKMKTL
+488 EKM
-494 SEFIGQG
+494 